1 MPSSENA
8 FQSRLPMKHVNL
20 MVFVFVYVFF
30 TVASDAPAQ
39 AACTR
44 ADLQSSVDAYL
55 AAQRSGN
62 PSSLSLAASAKY
74 IENTTATPVDKGI
87 LKSSLKI
94 DFSRSLLD
102 TEICE
107 TFTEVIVT
115 DKTHPYVVGVRLK
128 VADKKISEIETLV
141 TDADDW
147 LFNADNYLKYSS
159 SENWAAIPVAAR
171 DSRATLISAANAYFE
186 VFDNND
192 VKVPWGTPCNRLEGG
207 MRTGRGMPDDSC
219 NVGVP
224 TGMKLTNRRFISD
237 PEIGAVVGFIR
248 WPSGVPDS
256 HLFRVENGKLRFVHS
271 LTVCTVPNCG
281 FPQRPPANRN

>member
-1 MPSSENA
+1 MRRYILVP
-8 FQSRLPMKHVNL
+8 F
-20 MVFVFVYVFF
+20 FVLCVVSA
-30 TVASDAPAQ
+30 VSASGFAQ
-39 AACTR
+39 TPCTR
-44 ADLQSSVDAYL
+44 ADLQAAVDGYL

-62 PSSLSLAASAKY
+62 PAALPLAASAKY
-74 IENTTATPVDKGI
+74 IENTIDTPLDKGI
-87 LKSSLKI
+87 VKSALKI

-102 TEICE
+102 TAICE

-115 DKTHPYVVGVRLK
+115 DKSHPYVLGVRSK
-128 VADKKISEIETLV
+128 VSNRRILELETLV

-147 LFNADNYLKYSS
+147 LFNADNYLKYSPA
-159 SENWAAIPVAAR
+159 ENWGSIPTASR
-171 DSRATLISAANAYFE
+171 DSRQTLIAAANAYFD
-186 VFDNND
+186 VFDDNA

-207 MRTGRGMPDDSC
+207 IRTGRGQPDDSC

-224 TGMKLTNRRFISD
+224 SGMKLTNRRFIAD

-256 HLFRVENGKLRFVHS
+256 HLFRVESGKLRFVHS

-281 FPQRPPANRN
+281 FPQRPPAAAK

>member
-1 MPSSENA
+1 MIRVCLTVAAVLS
-8 FQSRLPMKHVNL
+8 
-20 MVFVFVYVFF
+20 VFF
-30 TVASDAPAQ
+30 AKPPETLAQ

-44 ADLQSSVDAYL
+44 TDLQSAVDAYL
-55 AAQRSGN
+55 AVQRSGN
-62 PSSLSLAASAKY
+62 PASLPWAASAKY
-74 IENTTATPVDKGI
+74 VENTTDTQIDKGI
-87 LKSSLKI
+87 LRSALKI
-94 DFSRSLLD
+94 DFSRTLLD

-115 DKTHPYVVGVRLK
+115 DKSHPYVLGVRIK
-128 VADKKISEIETLV
+128 VANRRISELETLI

-147 LFNADNYLKYSS
+147 LFNADNYLKYSP
-159 SENWAAIPVAAR
+159 SEDWGVIPVTVR
-171 DSRATLISAANAYFE
+171 DSRATLIAAANAYFD
-186 VFDNND
+186 VFDDNE

-207 MRTGRGMPDDSC
+207 IRTGRGMPDDSC

-256 HLFRVENGKLRFVHS
+256 HLFRVEKGKLRFVHS

-281 FPQRPPANRN
+281 FPQRPPGNRR

>member
-1 MPSSENA
+1 MRLLHGHKLFAAIVALLLISTAASAQGVGQSS
-8 FQSRLPMKHVNL
+8 
-20 MVFVFVYVFF
+20 
-30 TVASDAPAQ
+30 
-39 AACTR
+39 CTR
-44 ADLQSSVDAYL
+44 ADLQSAVDAYL

-62 PSSLSLAASAKY
+62 PASLPLAPSPKY
-74 IENTTATPVDKGI
+74 VENTVDTPLDKAI
-87 LKSSLKI
+87 VKSALKI

-102 TEICE
+102 TTICE

-115 DKTHPYVVGVRLK
+115 DKTHPYVLGVRTK
-128 VADKKISEIETLV
+128 VANRKISELETLV

-159 SENWAAIPVAAR
+159 TENWAVIPAAAR
-171 DSRATLISAANAYFE
+171 DSRQTLIAAATAYFD
-186 VFDNND
+186 VFDDNN

-207 MRTGRGMPDDSC
+207 MRTGRGQPDDSC

-224 TGMKLTNRRFISD
+224 TGMKLTKLRFIAD

-248 WPSGVPDS
+248 WPTSVPDS
-256 HLFRVENGKLRFVHS
+256 HLFRVESGKLRFVHS

-281 FPQRPPANRN
+281 FAQRPPAAPR

>member
-1 MPSSENA
+1 MIRTILVTSIILCVGLFTSLPA
-8 FQSRLPMKHVNL
+8 F
-20 MVFVFVYVFF
+20 
-30 TVASDAPAQ
+30 AQ
-39 AACTR
+39 ASCTR
-44 ADLQSSVDAYL
+44 ADLQAAVDSYL

-62 PSSLSLAASAKY
+62 PSTLPLAASAKY
-74 IENTTATPVDKGI
+74 IENTIDMPLDKGI
-87 LKSSLKI
+87 VKSPLKI

-102 TEICE
+102 TTVCE
-107 TFTEVIVT
+107 SFTEVIVT
-115 DKTHPYVVGVRLK
+115 DKSHPYVLGVRAK
-128 VADKKISEIETLV
+128 VSNRKISELETLV

-147 LFNADNYLKYSS
+147 LFNADNYLKYSPA
-159 SENWAAIPVAAR
+159 ENWGPVPAASR
-171 DSRATLISAANAYFE
+171 DSRQTLIAAATAYFD
-186 VFDNND
+186 VFDDNS

-207 MRTGRGMPDDSC
+207 IRTGRGQPDDSC

-224 TGMKLTNRRFISD
+224 SGMKLTNRRFIAD

-281 FPQRPPANRN
+281 FPQRAPAAAK

>member
-1 MPSSENA
+1 MT
-8 FQSRLPMKHVNL
+8 RTIV
-20 MVFVFVYVFF
+20 VRFVLFC
-30 TVASDAPAQ
+30 VALAGAQLSFAQ
-39 AACTR
+39 ASCART
-44 ADLQSSVDAYL
+44 DLQSAVDGYL
-55 AAQRSGN
+55 AAQRAGN
-62 PSSLSLAASAKY
+62 PATLPLAASAKY
-74 IENTTATPVDKGI
+74 LENRQAAAVDKGI
-87 LKSSLKI
+87 VKTALKI

-115 DKTHPYVVGVRLK
+115 DKSHPYVLGVRLK
-128 VADKKISEIETLV
+128 VANRKIAELETLV

-159 SENWAAIPVAAR
+159 TESWSAIPAASR
-171 DSRATLISAANAYFE
+171 DSRQTLIAAAAAYFD
-186 VFDNND
+186 VFENNS

-207 MRTGRGMPDDSC
+207 MRTGKGLPDDSC

-224 TGMKLTNRRFISD
+224 SGMKLTDRRFIAD

-248 WPSGVPDS
+248 WPSSVPDS

-281 FPQRPPANRN
+281 FPQRPPAAGR